1 LEFQVDNL
9 PSGEN
14 SPMISGSFKG
24 DMADILRRVLLRDM
38 SYVTFYH
45 CSSNIGSPCWILADE
60 KPGDAF
66 ASSAG
71 EHYAAGRHGWRLQ
84 RDGCGRF
91 VSCNP
96 TAEFFSDR
104 GGTDIVGGD
113 DTNSANKC
121 PNAGEGFGRNVH
133 RDELRAIARS
143 TLACK
148 SRRESASQ

>member
-1 LEFQVDNL
+1 
-9 PSGEN
+9 
-14 SPMISGSFKG
+14 MISGSFKG
-24 DMADILRRVLLRDM
+24 DMADILRRGLLRDM

-84 RDGCGRF
+84 QDGCGRF

-96 TAEFFSDR
+96 TAEVFSDR
-104 GGTDIVGGD
+104 GGTDIGGGD

-121 PNAGEGFGRNVH
+121 PNVGEGFGATAL
-133 RDELRAIARS
+133 RDELGPMAPS
-143 TLACK
+143 PLACR
-148 SRRESASQ
+148 SRGESQSQ